1 MNTVESKLIYLLHIL
16 AHCIIKQ
23 QF

>member
-16 AHCIIKQ
+16 AHRIIKQ